1 MDTSRRV
8 VPVAVA
14 VVVIAGA
21 ILTLVGGLVAGLRP
35 GLLLPP
41 GTALTRGVDLYAA
54 RMAARNLALGVA
66 VVGLLVA
73 RAVRPL
79 AAVLGVVVLVEIG
92 DTVSAVAAGS
102 WAEGAGAVAVAV
114 ACGWAARRLLRVP
127 G

>member
-1 MDTSRRV
+1 MDTSRRA

-14 VVVIAGA
+14 VVVTGGA
-21 ILTLVGGLVAGLRP
+21 LLTLIGGLVAALRP

-41 GTALTRGVDLYAA
+41 GTALTPGVDLYAA

-66 VVGLLVA
+66 LAGLLVA

-92 DTVSAVAAGS
+92 DAVSAVASRA
-102 WAEGAGAVAVAV
+102 WPEAAGAVVVAV
-114 ACGWAARRLLRVP
+114 ACGWAGRHLLRGP
-127 G
+127 A